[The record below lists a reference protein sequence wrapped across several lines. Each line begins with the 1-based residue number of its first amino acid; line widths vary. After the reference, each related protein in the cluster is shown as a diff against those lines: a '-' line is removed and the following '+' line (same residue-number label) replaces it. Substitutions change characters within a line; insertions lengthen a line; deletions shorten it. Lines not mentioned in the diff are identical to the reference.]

1 MMIMTSIRP
10 ALIFTALI
18 ISFTMTGCSDN
29 QSSTSDEKPAMKEI
43 EQVNEKLNIAWSE
56 MVSENQNRMA
66 LVPEL
71 LAVVKKPYDEEQS
84 AFKQLQEARAEVGKL
99 QLSVETFND
108 TQELVKYQQA
118 QTNLSS
124 SLATVIEISNRYPAL
139 NSDAV
144 FQDLLATIDAQ
155 EQKIT
160 LARTLYEQRKV
171 EYRSL
176 FVHYQRLQDLAG
188 NIPKIIRNHTHN
200 DESTFTR
207 VTAKK
212 SALDRFDIILE
223 PPASLEKAALYL
235 NAQTE
240 MGIALSRLMELSQ
253 HYTELQANAEFVR
266 LQSTLEEIDDRMIAV
281 RNIYEEESKKL

>member
-1 MMIMTSIRP
+1 MMMTSIRP

-43 EQVNEKLNIAWSE
+43 DQVNEKLNIAWSE

-124 SLATVIEISNRYPAL
+124 SLATVIEIPNRYPAL
-139 NSDAV
+139 SSDAV

-155 EQKIT
+155 EQKIA

-176 FVHYQRLQDLAG
+176 FVHYQRLQDVAG

-200 DESTFTR
+200 DESIFTQ

-212 SALDRFDIILE
+212 SALDRFDINLE
-223 PPASLEKAALYL
+223 PPTSLEKVEPYL

-266 LQSTLEEIDDRMIAV
+266 LQSTLEEIDDRMIAA
-281 RNIYEEESKKL
+281 RNIYEEEAKKL

>member
-1 MMIMTSIRP
+1 MMMTSIRP

-43 EQVNEKLNIAWSE
+43 DQVNEKLNIAWSE

-124 SLATVIEISNRYPAL
+124 SLATVIEIPNRYPAL
-139 NSDAV
+139 SSDAV

-155 EQKIT
+155 EQKIA

-176 FVHYQRLQDLAG
+176 FVHYQRLQDVAG

-200 DESTFTR
+200 DESIFTQ

-212 SALDRFDIILE
+212 SALDRFDINLE
-223 PPASLEKAALYL
+223 PPTSLEKVEPYL

-240 MGIALSRLMELSQ
+240 MGIALSRLMELSH

-266 LQSTLEEIDDRMIAV
+266 LQSTLEEIDDRMIVA
-281 RNIYEEESKKL
+281 RNIYEEEAKKL

>member
-1 MMIMTSIRP
+1 MIMTSIRL

-29 QSSTSDEKPAMKEI
+29 QSSTSDEKPAMKEV
-43 EQVNEKLNIAWSE
+43 EQVNEKLNIAWAE

-139 NSDAV
+139 SSDAV

-155 EQKIT
+155 EQKIA

-176 FVHYQRLQDLAG
+176 FVHYQRLQDVAG

-200 DESTFTR
+200 DESTFTQ

-212 SALDRFDIILE
+212 SALDRFDINLE
-223 PPASLEKAALYL
+223 PPTSLEKAEPYL

-253 HYTELQANAEFVR
+253 HYIELQSNAEFVR
-266 LQSTLEEIDDRMIAV
+266 LQSTLEEIDDRMIAA
-281 RNIYEEESKKL
+281 RNIYEEEAKKL

>member
-1 MMIMTSIRP
+1 
-10 ALIFTALI
+10 
-18 ISFTMTGCSDN
+18 
-29 QSSTSDEKPAMKEI
+29 
-43 EQVNEKLNIAWSE
+43 

-139 NSDAV
+139 SSDAV

-160 LARTLYEQRKV
+160 LART
-171 EYRSL
+171 
-176 FVHYQRLQDLAG
+176 
-188 NIPKIIRNHTHN
+188 
-200 DESTFTR
+200 
-207 VTAKK
+207 
-212 SALDRFDIILE
+212 
-223 PPASLEKAALYL
+223 
-235 NAQTE
+235 
-240 MGIALSRLMELSQ
+240 
-253 HYTELQANAEFVR
+253 
-266 LQSTLEEIDDRMIAV
+266 
-281 RNIYEEESKKL
+281 

>member
-84 AFKQLQEARAEVGKL
+84 AFKQLREARAEVGKL

-139 NSDAV
+139 SSDAV

-176 FVHYQRLQDLAG
+176 FVHYQRLQDVAG

-200 DESTFTR
+200 DESTFTQ

-212 SALDRFDIILE
+212 SALDRFDINLE
-223 PPASLEKAALYL
+223 PPTSLEKAAPYL

-266 LQSTLEEIDDRMIAV
+266 LQSTLEEIDDRMIAA
-281 RNIYEEESKKL
+281 RNIYEEEAKKL